1 MTLSW
6 CPPRLVLSLI
16 ALSFTAVSSSLLSSP
31 VVAQTASAKP
41 AAREHD
47 HDHEHDHAHEG
58 DSLEQGKHVHG
69 EVTINVA
76 LEGNSLAVELNS
88 PALHVVGFERAARSP
103 EEQRIVSEANT
114 WLKSGASII
123 GVPTTA
129 LCRLQSVTYT
139 PPASTAKHP
148 DYRASY
154 LYRCDQ
160 PTALAWVELWALRR
174 LKGVEK
180 VEFNLLNGSV
190 QKQLDLDGNPGRVTL
205 R

>member
-1 MTLSW
+1 MTLRW

-31 VVAQTASAKP
+31 AVAQTASAKP

-114 WLKSGASII
+114 WLKSGAGII

-154 LYRCDQ
+154 LYRCGQ

-180 VEFNLLNGSV
+180 VEFNLLNRSV
-190 QKQLDLDGNPGRVTL
+190 QKQLDLDGNPGRVAL

>member
-1 MTLSW
+1 MTLRW

-16 ALSFTAVSSSLLSSP
+16 ALSFTAVSSSLLSTP
-31 VVAQTASAKP
+31 AIAQTSTAKP
-41 AAREHD
+41 AARAHD

-103 EEQRIVSEANT
+103 EEQRVVSEANT
-114 WLKSGASII
+114 WLKSGAGII

-190 QKQLDLDGNPGRVTL
+190 QKQLDLGGNPGRIAL

>member
-1 MTLSW
+1 MTLRW

-16 ALSFTAVSSSLLSSP
+16 ALSFTAVSSSLLSTP
-31 VVAQTASAKP
+31 AIAQTSTAKP

-47 HDHEHDHAHEG
+47 HEHDHSHEG

-103 EEQRIVSEANT
+103 EEQRVVSEANT
-114 WLKSGASII
+114 WLKSGAGLI

-190 QKQLDLDGNPGRVTL
+190 QKQLDLDGNPGRVAL

>member
-1 MTLSW
+1 MTLRW

-31 VVAQTASAKP
+31 AVAQTASAKP

-76 LEGNSLAVELNS
+76 LEGKSLAVELNS

-114 WLKSGASII
+114 WLKSGAGII

-190 QKQLDLDGNPGRVTL
+190 QKQLDLDGNPGRVAL

>member
-1 MTLSW
+1 MTLRW
-6 CPPRLVLSLI
+6 CSPRLVLSLI
-16 ALSFTAVSSSLLSSP
+16 ALSFTAGSSILLSTP
-31 VVAQTASAKP
+31 AVAQTAAAKS

-47 HDHEHDHAHEG
+47 HDHEHGHDG

-76 LEGNSLAVELNS
+76 LEGNSLAVEMNS
-88 PALHVVGFERAARSP
+88 PGLHVLGFERAARSP
-103 EEQRIVSEANT
+103 EEQRVVSEANT
-114 WLKSGASII
+114 WLRSGAGII

-139 PPASTAKHP
+139 PPANTVKHP
-148 DYRASY
+148 DYRAGY

-180 VEFNLLNGSV
+180 VEFNLLSGSV
-190 QKQLDLDGNPGRVTL
+190 QKQLDLGGNPGRIAL

>member
-1 MTLSW
+1 MTLRW

-16 ALSFTAVSSSLLSSP
+16 ALSFTAVSSSLLLSP
-31 VVAQTASAKP
+31 AVAQTASAKP

-103 EEQRIVSEANT
+103 EEQRVVSEANT
-114 WLKSGASII
+114 WLKSGAGII

-190 QKQLDLDGNPGRVTL
+190 QKQLDLGGNPGRVAL

>member
-1 MTLSW
+1 MTLRW

-16 ALSFTAVSSSLLSSP
+16 ALSFTAVSSSLLSTP
-31 VVAQTASAKP
+31 AIAQTSTAKP

-47 HDHEHDHAHEG
+47 HSHEG

-103 EEQRIVSEANT
+103 EEQRVVSEANT
-114 WLKSGASII
+114 WLKSGAGII

-190 QKQLDLDGNPGRVTL
+190 QKQLDLDGNPGRVAL

>member
-1 MTLSW
+1 MTLRW

-16 ALSFTAVSSSLLSSP
+16 ALSFTAVSSSLLSTP
-31 VVAQTASAKP
+31 AIAQTSTAKP

-47 HDHEHDHAHEG
+47 HEHDHSHEG
-58 DSLEQGKHVHG
+58 DSLEQGNHVHG

-103 EEQRIVSEANT
+103 EEQRVVSEANT
-114 WLKSGASII
+114 WLKSGAGII

-190 QKQLDLDGNPGRVTL
+190 QKQLDLDGNPGRVAL

>member
-1 MTLSW
+1 MTLRW

-16 ALSFTAVSSSLLSSP
+16 ALSFTAVSSSLLSTP
-31 VVAQTASAKP
+31 AIAQTSTAKP

-47 HDHEHDHAHEG
+47 HEHDHSHEG

-103 EEQRIVSEANT
+103 EDQRVVSEANT
-114 WLKSGASII
+114 WLKSGAGII

-190 QKQLDLDGNPGRVTL
+190 QKQLDLDGNPGRVAL

>member
-1 MTLSW
+1 MTLRW

-16 ALSFTAVSSSLLSSP
+16 ALSFTAVSSSLLSTP
-31 VVAQTASAKP
+31 AIAQTSTAKP
-41 AAREHD
+41 AAREH
-47 HDHEHDHAHEG
+47 HHEHDHSHEG

-103 EEQRIVSEANT
+103 EEQRVVSEANT
-114 WLKSGASII
+114 WLKSGAGII

-190 QKQLDLDGNPGRVTL
+190 QKQLDLDGNPGRVAL

>member
-1 MTLSW
+1 MTLRW

-16 ALSFTAVSSSLLSSP
+16 ALSFTAVSSSLLSTP
-31 VVAQTASAKP
+31 AIAQTSTAKP
-41 AAREHD
+41 AARAHD
-47 HDHEHDHAHEG
+47 HDHAHEG

-114 WLKSGASII
+114 WLKSGAGLI

-190 QKQLDLDGNPGRVTL
+190 QKQLDLGGNPGRIAL

>member
-1 MTLSW
+1 MTLRW

-16 ALSFTAVSSSLLSSP
+16 ALSFTAVSSSLLSTP
-31 VVAQTASAKP
+31 AIAQTSTAKP

-47 HDHEHDHAHEG
+47 HEHDHSHEG

-103 EEQRIVSEANT
+103 EEQRVVSEANT
-114 WLKSGASII
+114 WLKSGAGII

-190 QKQLDLDGNPGRVTL
+190 QKQLDLGGNPGRIAL

>member
-1 MTLSW
+1 MTLRW
-6 CPPRLVLSLI
+6 CPPRLVMSLI
-16 ALSFTAVSSSLLSSP
+16 ALSFTAVSSSLLSTP
-31 VVAQTASAKP
+31 AVAQPATAKP
-41 AAREHD
+41 AAGEHD

-103 EEQRIVSEANT
+103 EEQRVVSEANT
-114 WLKSGASII
+114 WLKSGAGII

-154 LYRCDQ
+154 LYRCGQ

-190 QKQLDLDGNPGRVTL
+190 QKQLDLDGNPGRVAL

>member
-1 MTLSW
+1 MTLRW
-6 CPPRLVLSLI
+6 GPPRLVLSLI
-16 ALSFTAVSSSLLSSP
+16 ALSFTAVSSSLLSTP
-31 VVAQTASAKP
+31 AIAQTSTAKP
-41 AAREHD
+41 AGRAHD

-103 EEQRIVSEANT
+103 EDQRVVSEANT
-114 WLKSGASII
+114 WLKSGAGLI

-190 QKQLDLDGNPGRVTL
+190 QKQLDLGGNPGRIAL

>member
-1 MTLSW
+1 MTLRW

-31 VVAQTASAKP
+31 AVAQTASAKP

-103 EEQRIVSEANT
+103 EDQRVVSEANT
-114 WLKSGASII
+114 WLKSGAGLI

-190 QKQLDLDGNPGRVTL
+190 QKQLDLGGNPGRIAL